1 MNCTENYAYIVLVF
15 VTLQKIKCM
24 EARKIKLTD
33 LEMNIGQIP
42 GVPANPRQWTK
53 DEMERLKKSI
63 GETPEL
69 LEARGAIVYPHGG
82 RYIVLGGNMRLSA
95 VQALGW
101 NEMPCVVLP
110 SAMPIEKLKE
120 IVVKDNGSFGEWDMD
135 ALANEWD
142 DLPLSD
148 WGADVHWDGSMTDW
162 TKSGLSSR
170 DGQSS
175 DEYEAFKDKFKPKLT
190 TDDCYTPPE
199 VYDVMLD
206 FIRENVCP
214 LDAEQ
219 IIRPFYPGGDYEHE
233 NYPDGCIVIDN
244 PPFSI
249 LSKIVDFYLDKGIKF
264 FLFAPF
270 LTLFSGRDCTFILT
284 DAEITYE
291 NGAVVRTSFVTNLC
305 GDLRVWVEP
314 TLSEKIAAVQKK
326 EDRSLLK
333 YNYPDNLIT
342 AATMGKIAAR
352 GLELKIMKEDCAY
365 IANVDFLRKKKKG
378 LYGGGFLLSER
389 AAAERAA
396 AERAAAERAA
406 AETIQL
412 SKKELE
418 ICASLG

>member
-1 MNCTENYAYIVLVF
+1 MRIIYTFCYLCLKLINN
-15 VTLQKIKCM
+15 M
-24 EARKIKLTD
+24 EVRKIKIKD
-33 LEMNIGQIP
+33 LEQNIGQID
-42 GVPANPRQWTK
+42 GLPANPRQWTK
-53 DEMERLKKSI
+53 DELEALKASI
-63 GETPEL
+63 IETPEL
-69 LEARGAIVYPHGG
+69 MEARGAIVYPLDGK
-82 RYIVLGGNMRLSA
+82 YIVLGGNMRLAAIQS
-95 VQALGW
+95 LGW
-101 NEMPCVVLP
+101 KEMSCIILP
-110 SAMPIEKLKE
+110 KGMPVGKLKE

-148 WGADVHWDGSMTDW
+148 WGADVHWDGSVADW
-162 TKSGLSSR
+162 TKAGLSSR
-170 DGQSS
+170 DGQT
-175 DEYEAFKDKFKPKLT
+175 DEEYEAFKDKFKPKLT

-199 VYDVMLD
+199 VYDVVLD

-214 LDAEQ
+214 LDTEQ

-249 LSKIVDFYLDKGIKF
+249 LSKIVDFYLDKGLKF

-270 LTLFSGRDCTFILT
+270 LTLFSNRDCTFILT
-284 DAEITYE
+284 DAEVTYE

-326 EDRSLLK
+326 EDKSLLK

-352 GLELKIMKEDCAY
+352 GLELKLMKEDCAY

-396 AERAAAERAA
+396 AERAAAE
-406 AETIQL
+406 TIQL

>member
-1 MNCTENYAYIVLVF
+1 
-15 VTLQKIKCM
+15 M
-24 EARKIKLTD
+24 EVRKIKVKD
-33 LEMNIGQIP
+33 LEQNTGQID
-42 GVPANPRQWTK
+42 GLPANPRQWTK
-53 DEMERLKKSI
+53 DELESLKASI
-63 GETPEL
+63 IETPEL
-69 LEARGAIVYPHGG
+69 MEARGAIVYPLDGK
-82 RYIVLGGNMRLSA
+82 YIVLGGNMRLSA
-95 VQALGW
+95 VQSLEW
-101 NEMPCVVLP
+101 DEMPCVVLP
-110 SAMPIEKLKE
+110 KDMPVGKLKE

-406 AETIQL
+406 AERAAAETIQL